1 MRAWWWARCAVS
13 DGDVHVRA
21 DVVCLPCP
29 NWPVA
34 TVSDGSWPQLALAGP
49 GPVAGRCTRVQA
61 PPGGEALA
69 NWRDRGAERSLSL

>member
-1 MRAWWWARCAVS
+1 MRAVWWARCAVS

-34 TVSDGSWPQLALAGP
+34 TVSDGRSGQLAAAGP
-49 GPVAGRCTRVQA
+49 GRPWPSGWQVHARAGAARR
-61 PPGGEALA
+61 
-69 NWRDRGAERSLSL
+69 